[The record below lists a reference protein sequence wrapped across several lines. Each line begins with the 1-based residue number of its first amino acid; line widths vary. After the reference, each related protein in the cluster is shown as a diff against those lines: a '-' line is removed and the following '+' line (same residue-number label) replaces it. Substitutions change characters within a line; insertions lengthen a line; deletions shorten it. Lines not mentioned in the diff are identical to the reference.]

1 MKEYTIVKISK
12 VNIPFS
18 PPYIDQDVLDEVMNT
33 LQSGWI
39 TTGPKV
45 KQLEQLSAEIA
56 DVQHALCVNSWTSGA
71 LLVLKWL
78 GLQDGD
84 EVIIPAY
91 TYSAT
96 ALAVLHSGGIPVM
109 VDIKEDFTIDPEKL
123 AAAIT
128 PKTKAI
134 ITVDVA
140 GWPCD
145 YSRINGI
152 LQQDSVKQIFT
163 ATSDV
168 QEKLGRPLLIADAAH
183 SFGATYMGKPATLG
197 ADITIFSLHAVK
209 NITTAEGGVIALN
222 LPAGFDNEETYK
234 WMRLNAMNGQ
244 TADAFTKTQKGNW
257 RYDIVSDGLK
267 INLTDVCAAI
277 GLAQMRKYKTQL
289 LPDRRRVFDHY
300 SRFFKNKDWA
310 IMPPSKDAD
319 RESSYHLFLLRI
331 KDITEAQRDSIIQ
344 LVAEA
349 GAATNVHFVPMPML
363 TLFKQKGYDIA
374 NYPQAYDNYHNEI
387 SLPIYSQLTD
397 EQCTFIEE
405 QIEKAYTAVVK

>member
-1 MKEYTIVKISK
+1 M
-12 VNIPFS
+12 NIPFS

-152 LQQDSVKQIFT
+152 LQQDSV
-163 ATSDV
+163 
-168 QEKLGRPLLIADAAH
+168 
-183 SFGATYMGKPATLG
+183 
-197 ADITIFSLHAVK
+197 
-209 NITTAEGGVIALN
+209 
-222 LPAGFDNEETYK
+222 
-234 WMRLNAMNGQ
+234 
-244 TADAFTKTQKGNW
+244 
-257 RYDIVSDGLK
+257 
-267 INLTDVCAAI
+267 
-277 GLAQMRKYKTQL
+277 
-289 LPDRRRVFDHY
+289 
-300 SRFFKNKDWA
+300 
-310 IMPPSKDAD
+310 
-319 RESSYHLFLLRI
+319 
-331 KDITEAQRDSIIQ
+331 
-344 LVAEA
+344 
-349 GAATNVHFVPMPML
+349 
-363 TLFKQKGYDIA
+363 
-374 NYPQAYDNYHNEI
+374 
-387 SLPIYSQLTD
+387 
-397 EQCTFIEE
+397 
-405 QIEKAYTAVVK
+405 